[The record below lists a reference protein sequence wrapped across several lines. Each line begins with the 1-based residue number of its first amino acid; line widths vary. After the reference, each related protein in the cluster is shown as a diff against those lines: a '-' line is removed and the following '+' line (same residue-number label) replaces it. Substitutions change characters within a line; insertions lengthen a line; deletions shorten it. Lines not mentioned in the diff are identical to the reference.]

1 MGSEMNLSEKQ
12 INDLVNQLHQAW
24 ENASQ
29 IPPITDSVPKI
40 TVEEAYQIQ
49 LKLMAKRIAEGEA
62 VVGKKIGITAKVVMK
77 MLGVDQPDFGHL
89 MSGMEFQ
96 ESQSL
101 PFNKFC
107 QPKGEGEIAF
117 LLKKDLTGPGITR
130 DQIIEATEC
139 VMPAFEI
146 VDSRIQDWNIKIQ
159 DTIADNASAG
169 AFVIGSSRTSLKG
182 LDLATC
188 GMVLKKNGEII
199 GTGNGAAT
207 LDHPLNA
214 VGWLANTLGSL
225 GMSLKAGEII
235 LSGSLSVMFPIQSG
249 DSLEMEIE
257 GVGKTMCHFD

>member
-1 MGSEMNLSEKQ
+1 MNLSEKQ

-139 VMPAFEI
+139 VIPAFEI

>member
-1 MGSEMNLSEKQ
+1 MNLSEKQ

-29 IPPITDSVPKI
+29 IPPITDSLPKI

>member
-96 ESQSL
+96 ESQIL

>member
-1 MGSEMNLSEKQ
+1 MNLSEKQ

-96 ESQSL
+96 ESQIL

-169 AFVIGSSRTSLKG
+169 AFVIGSSRTSLKC

-199 GTGNGAAT
+199 Q
-207 LDHPLNA
+207 L
-214 VGWLANTLGSL
+214 
-225 GMSLKAGEII
+225 
-235 LSGSLSVMFPIQSG
+235 
-249 DSLEMEIE
+249 
-257 GVGKTMCHFD
+257 

>member
-1 MGSEMNLSEKQ
+1 LSEKQ

>member
-1 MGSEMNLSEKQ
+1 MNLSEKQ

>member
-1 MGSEMNLSEKQ
+1 MNLSEKQ

-130 DQIIEATEC
+130 EQIIEATEC

>member
-1 MGSEMNLSEKQ
+1 MNLSETK
-12 INDLVNQLHQAW
+12 INDLVNQLYQAW
-24 ENASQ
+24 ESACQ
-29 IPPITDSVPKI
+29 IQPITDSAPNI
-40 TVEEAYQIQ
+40 TVEDAYQIQ
-49 LKLMAKRIAEGEA
+49 LKLMAKRIAQGES

-117 LLKKDLTGPGITR
+117 LLKKDLKGPGITH
-130 DQIIEATEC
+130 DQIIDATEC

-159 DTIADNASAG
+159 DTVADNASAG
-169 AFVIGSSRTSLKG
+169 AFVIGSSRTRLKSI
-182 LDLATC
+182 DLATC
-188 GMVLKKNGEII
+188 GIVLKKNGEII
-199 GTGNGAAT
+199 GTGTGAAT

-214 VGWLANTLGSL
+214 VAWLANTLGSL
-225 GMSLKAGEII
+225 GMNLKAGEII
-235 LSGSLSVMFPIQSG
+235 LSGSLSVMFPIKSG
-249 DSLEMEIE
+249 DNLEIEIE
-257 GVGKTMCHFD
+257 GMGKTVCHFD

>member
-1 MGSEMNLSEKQ
+1 MNLSEKQ

-188 GMVLKKNGEII
+188 GMVLKKNGVII

-249 DSLEMEIE
+249 DSLEMEIA
-257 GVGKTMCHFD
+257 GAGKTMCHFD

>member
-1 MGSEMNLSEKQ
+1 MNLSEKQ

-107 QPKGEGEIAF
+107 QPKAEGEIAF

>member
-1 MGSEMNLSEKQ
+1 MNLSEKQ

-49 LKLMAKRIAEGEA
+49 LKLMGKRITEGEA

>member
-1 MGSEMNLSEKQ
+1 
-12 INDLVNQLHQAW
+12 
-24 ENASQ
+24 
-29 IPPITDSVPKI
+29 
-40 TVEEAYQIQ
+40 
-49 LKLMAKRIAEGEA
+49 
-62 VVGKKIGITAKVVMK
+62 
-77 MLGVDQPDFGHL
+77 
-89 MSGMEFQ
+89 
-96 ESQSL
+96 
-101 PFNKFC
+101 
-107 QPKGEGEIAF
+107 
-117 LLKKDLTGPGITR
+117 
-130 DQIIEATEC
+130 
-139 VMPAFEI
+139 MPAFEI

>member
-1 MGSEMNLSEKQ
+1 MNLSEKQ

-257 GVGKTMCHFD
+257 GIGKTMCHFD

>member
-1 MGSEMNLSEKQ
+1 MNLSEKQ

-24 ENASQ
+24 ENACQ

-225 GMSLKAGEII
+225 GMSLKTGEII

>member
-1 MGSEMNLSEKQ
+1 MNLSEKQ

-49 LKLMAKRIAEGEA
+49 LKLMAKRIAEGET

>member
-1 MGSEMNLSEKQ
+1 MNLSEKQ

-96 ESQSL
+96 ESQIL

>member
-1 MGSEMNLSEKQ
+1 MNLSEKQ
-12 INDLVNQLHQAW
+12 INDLVKQLHQAW

-49 LKLMAKRIAEGEA
+49 LKLMAKRIAEGES

-96 ESQSL
+96 ESQSV

-130 DQIIEATEC
+130 DQIIKATEC

-169 AFVIGSSRTSLKG
+169 AFVIGSSRTSLNG

>member
-1 MGSEMNLSEKQ
+1 MNLSEKQ

-188 GMVLKKNGEII
+188 GIVLKKNGEII